1 MADPHIAR
9 RRGGYRLARIA
20 GVDIVADWSLMI
32 IFVLIMVGLGAS
44 AFPVWHPEWSAVLTW
59 TVAAAAAVLFLAS
72 IAVHELSHAVVA
84 NRLGVPVHQITL
96 FIFGGIAHMSGS
108 PKSPADELKI
118 AAVGPLVSFAI
129 GLAATLAGAALAWDA
144 VTTAADPAE
153 AASAV
158 GPVATALLWLGPI
171 NLLLAAFNL
180 LPGFPLDGGRV
191 LRSVLWRVTGD
202 IRRATR
208 WASRG
213 GQALAWTLMILGV
226 AMLFGLWI
234 PVLGGGA
241 LQGFWLILIG
251 WFLNSAA
258 RMSYQQLVI
267 RQALADVPVA
277 EVMRTDF
284 ERVAPRM
291 PLTELVE
298 RVATRAGLDSV
309 PVTEGDNLIGVVDL
323 DRVRGLSDEERGART
338 AADVMIGADRVATLR
353 SQDPAIRAL
362 EELGHASSIPVTDD
376 RRLVGVLRIPDLM
389 RWLAFHSDAFPDRR
403 PRP

>member
-1 MADPHIAR
+1 
-9 RRGGYRLARIA
+9 
-20 GVDIVADWSLMI
+20 
-32 IFVLIMVGLGAS
+32 
-44 AFPVWHPEWSAVLTW
+44 
-59 TVAAAAAVLFLAS
+59 
-72 IAVHELSHAVVA
+72 
-84 NRLGVPVHQITL
+84 
-96 FIFGGIAHMSGS
+96 
-108 PKSPADELKI
+108 
-118 AAVGPLVSFAI
+118 
-129 GLAATLAGAALAWDA
+129 
-144 VTTAADPAE
+144 
-153 AASAV
+153 
-158 GPVATALLWLGPI
+158 
-171 NLLLAAFNL
+171 
-180 LPGFPLDGGRV
+180 
-191 LRSVLWRVTGD
+191 
-202 IRRATR
+202 
-208 WASRG
+208 
-213 GQALAWTLMILGV
+213 
-226 AMLFGLWI
+226 
-234 PVLGGGA
+234 
-241 LQGFWLILIG
+241 
-251 WFLNSAA
+251 
-258 RMSYQQLVI
+258 MSYQQLVI

-284 ERVAPRM
+284 ERVAPQM